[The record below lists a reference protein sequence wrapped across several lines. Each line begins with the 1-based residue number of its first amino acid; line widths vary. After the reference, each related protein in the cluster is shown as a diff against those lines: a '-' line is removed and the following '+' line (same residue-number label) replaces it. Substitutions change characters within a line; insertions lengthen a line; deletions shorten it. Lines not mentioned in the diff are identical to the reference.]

1 MIAPLK
7 NYTITDVFGA
17 NQSWRKFPH
26 TGLDMISADRT
37 VYAPE
42 DGTISTAVWTDGG
55 NVAFINSGNRRHEFY
70 HLASWT
76 RRSGTV
82 KQGEPIAVFG
92 STGNVRGAHLHWTLK
107 INGTRVDPLKYISKP
122 TGDEP
127 MIVRDA
133 DNWYGRIGKL
143 MTQVRGRT
151 PSRAEF
157 KQNLTGIELL
167 TAVEILSDHPDA
179 NQQYEYSKLGR
190 RAEAEKWQ
198 EKIVS
203 NTAQQK
209 LVDALNI
216 EVLNL
221 KKAIED
227 DKLEDKRTLSKLA
240 SAEKAVADA
249 KAKIDKLE
257 ADTEQTVADGSRI
270 LRLIGDLFNKLKG

>member
-42 DGTISTAVWTDGG
+42 DGTISIAVWTDGG

-70 HLASWT
+70 HLASWK

-122 TGDEP
+122 TGATMEKPARSNVIEFFTNHHEP
-127 MIVRDA
+127 RKAPTEEQIQYYTARPWHILA
-133 DNWYGRIGKL
+133 
-143 MTQVRGRT
+143 
-151 PSRAEF
+151 S
-157 KQNLTGIELL
+157 ELL
-167 TAVEILSDHPDA
+167 LNNNNA
-179 NQQYEYSKLGR
+179 Y
-190 RAEAEKWQ
+190 
-198 EKIVS
+198 
-203 NTAQQK
+203 TAQQR
-209 LVDALNI
+209 LVNAQATEI
-216 EVLNL
+216 LNL

-227 DKLEDKRTLSKLA
+227 DKLEDRRTLSKLA
-240 SAEKAVADA
+240 NAEKAVADA